1 LQFLALPI
9 EASMARPEQYPRT
22 LCAAFAA
29 CTAFNVAFGSLAL
42 HAFGPRVREI
52 VVLDLGAGWP
62 SCAVSLHARLHA
74 SPCISVTVVVEV
86 AICLPAARP
95 LVLIAWVSRRQ

>member
-1 LQFLALPI
+1 
-9 EASMARPEQYPRT
+9 MARPEQYPRT

-62 SCAVSLHARLHA
+62 SGAVSPLLHA
-74 SPCISVTVVVEV
+74 SPCISVTVVSEV
-86 AICLPAARP
+86 AISLPAARP